1 MTLALSEVTWVYLQV
16 ILLSCSAVHR
26 KYSRGSARDSRLS
39 LNEGRSRE
47 TMNKFSCFL
56 LLLLVSI
63 TFSRQGI
70 AQSTPGYDVFLLV
83 GQSNM
88 VGYGTGPDNTT
99 DAAVSPRVFMWDAN
113 NNVIA
118 PAVDPLVMNQGP
130 GFNGLGLTFAKSYAA
145 SLAANRNVLLVGSA
159 TGGTGFYT
167 GDWQAPNGPLAVT
180 AVSRANAAMAA
191 AGSGARFA
199 GILWHQGEA
208 DDIVSTDPKLYAGYL
223 ASLISFFRTSI
234 TGASNATP
242 FVVGE
247 WTYDWMVSNI
257 ETNKYNVSQTGI
269 IQYFHNLP
277 DQINNTAWVNS
288 AALLGD
294 SDSYYFIHFNALSQR
309 QLGRRYADR
318 FFEAAQGLPQ
328 PQTSMKSWAGAFWDD
343 GRSYNNGVLP
353 FNFGAFSNG
362 TVTAVTDPVR
372 GNVAQIS
379 KGRGSLNYVVPSTT
393 FNSSYTKMV
402 WFKPGSPNYI
412 NNLISGLNPGQ
423 GHFLA
428 ASTFNGVVNVEAGH
442 SDGNS
447 IPVYINTPLS
457 VSMTNWSNLCL
468 VYDANAKTMKLYVN
482 GALLTTAANVP
493 PAPALTGGPVTLQ
506 MGAYGTTGDNGVD
519 GSMAANRVWTSAL
532 TADQIAAIYNY
543 ELNYRAGW

>member
-1 MTLALSEVTWVYLQV
+1 MS
-16 ILLSCSAVHR
+16 
-26 KYSRGSARDSRLS
+26 
-39 LNEGRSRE
+39 
-47 TMNKFSCFL
+47 KFSCFL
-56 LLLLVSI
+56 LLLLGSI
-63 TFSRQGI
+63 TFSRQGV
-70 AQSTPGYDVFLLV
+70 AQGTPGYDVFLLV

-118 PAVDPLVMNQGP
+118 PAVDPLVMSQGP
-130 GFNGLGLTFAKSYAA
+130 GFVGLGLTFAKSYAA
-145 SLAANRNVLLVGSA
+145 SLASNRNVLLVGSA

-167 GDWQAPNGPLAVT
+167 GDWQAPNGPLAMT
-180 AVSRANAAMAA
+180 AVARANAAMAA
-191 AGSGARFA
+191 AGPGARFA

-223 ASLISFFRTSI
+223 ASLISFFRTNI
-234 TGASNATP
+234 NGASSMTP

-257 ETNKYNVSQTGI
+257 ETNQYNVSQTGI

-277 DQINNTAWVNS
+277 DQINNTAWVSS

-294 SDSYYFIHFNALSQR
+294 TDSYYFIHFSALSQPAVGPTLCGTASSKR
-309 QLGRRYADR
+309 
-318 FFEAAQGLPQ
+318 AQGLPQ

-353 FNFGAFSNG
+353 FNFGAFNTG
-362 TVTAVTDPVR
+362 TVTAITDLVR

-379 KGRGSLNYVVPSTT
+379 KGQGSLNYMVPSDT
-393 FNSSYTKMV
+393 FNGSYTKMV
-402 WFKPGSPNYI
+402 WFKPGAPNYI

-423 GHFLA
+423 GHFFA
-428 ASTFNGVVNVEAGH
+428 ASTFNSIVNVEAGH

-457 VSMTNWSNLCL
+457 VNMTDWSNLCL

-482 GALLTTAANVP
+482 GGSADNRGECTASACFGLV
-493 PAPALTGGPVTLQ
+493 GPVTLQ

-519 GSMAANRVWTSAL
+519 GSMGGQPGLDFSADSGPDRRDLQLRAELPGWLVARGAPFGACHRLAAS
-532 TADQIAAIYNY
+532 
-543 ELNYRAGW
+543 LNFIGMRP